1 MGSDICWAAGP
12 KAVEAKWP
20 EIYISTEFVLC
31 FFMLFPRSRAKIQKN
46 KKTQFIS
53 QTNAKKTQFIPPKK
67 TIDTKN
73 RFFEG
78 DFRTVEMVSWGRSER
93 KARYPPIAAPILG
106 CAASHDIVG
115 MERIEIN

>member
-46 KKTQFIS
+46 KKNTIYI
-53 QTNAKKTQFIPPKK
+53 TNKCKKNPIHTTKKK

-73 RFFEG
+73 RFFGG
-78 DFRTVEMVSWGRSER
+78 DFRTVEMVS
-93 KARYPPIAAPILG
+93 
-106 CAASHDIVG
+106 
-115 MERIEIN
+115 